1 MPQGSLARRYAR
13 ALMAIGVD
21 NDNYNTIGAQ
31 VETLAQVMKI
41 SSELSDVLTNPAFP
55 RSDRQK
61 ILVAILERIS
71 ASVMVKNF
79 TLLLL
84 DRERVGAL
92 PDISREL
99 NVMIDDHIGRVTAV
113 VSSASALTQA
123 QLDQIKSS
131 LEKLSGKQVQIESKE
146 DPDLLG
152 GVVAKVGD
160 IVYDGSLR
168 TQLAQMRHSLA
179 E

>member
-21 NDNYNTIGAQ
+21 GDNYDTIGAQ

-71 ASVMVKNF
+71 ASAIVKNF